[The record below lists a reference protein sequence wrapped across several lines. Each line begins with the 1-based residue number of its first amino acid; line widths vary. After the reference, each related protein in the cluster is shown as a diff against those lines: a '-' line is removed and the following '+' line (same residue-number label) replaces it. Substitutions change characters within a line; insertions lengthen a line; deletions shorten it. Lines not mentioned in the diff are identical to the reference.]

1 MKKTILGLAFLAIA
15 SVSFGAMAQDKKD
28 KSECKDKTECVAKD
42 KKCCKGEKGDKARKA
57 GKVKDGKKAAARQ
70 MALFEGVNLT
80 TEQKGKLEALNSA
93 VKVSRKEIKDK
104 AKAARE
110 SGDTTF
116 NVRQAQ
122 KDLRKKYV
130 EDLGEILG
138 SDQMVVYL
146 TNYYVNTGGNKGA
159 KKMAMQRVDRRGAK
173 EIQMRKD
180 FRGREGAKGMRQGAK
195 LVREKADVQLEQAK

>member
-42 KKCCKGEKGDKARKA
+42 KKCCKGEKGDKACKA

-110 SGDTTF
+110 SG
-116 NVRQAQ
+116 
-122 KDLRKKYV
+122 
-130 EDLGEILG
+130 
-138 SDQMVVYL
+138 
-146 TNYYVNTGGNKGA
+146 
-159 KKMAMQRVDRRGAK
+159 
-173 EIQMRKD
+173 
-180 FRGREGAKGMRQGAK
+180 
-195 LVREKADVQLEQAK
+195 